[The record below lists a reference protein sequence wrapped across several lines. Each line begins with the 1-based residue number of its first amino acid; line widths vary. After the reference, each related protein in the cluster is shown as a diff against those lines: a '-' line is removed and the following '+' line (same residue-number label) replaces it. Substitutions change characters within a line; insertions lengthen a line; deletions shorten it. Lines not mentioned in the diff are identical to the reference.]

1 MFRVFGV
8 EQGNILKS
16 LIFSCVEIFLSTV
29 SLLNYFCH
37 VVFILILSWVYLI
50 FSCFDHIKGNLHF
63 NKKITLNHRKKLLQ
77 SSQSE
82 IFVKK
87 AFVSERNNF
96 ICDV

>member
-37 VVFILILSWVYLI
+37 VVFILILSCVYLI
-50 FSCFDHIKGNLHF
+50 FSCFEHIK
-63 NKKITLNHRKKLLQ
+63 TLMTRKMFLCRWKYVTWPSCLDRPLLGQ
-77 SSQSE
+77 E
-82 IFVKK
+82 MTL
-87 AFVSERNNF
+87 
-96 ICDV
+96 